1 MLLVMLRH
9 CGLHGSACYFVETG
23 KVIVSESHLITTLTA
38 HWINYSALM
47 GDIVIT
53 SHQGACRAL
62 VLFHNCI
69 LSIRQN
75 ILMTGDKS
83 NRPPSG

>member
-9 CGLHGSACYFVETG
+9 CGLHGSGCYFVETG
-23 KVIVSESHLITTLTA
+23 KVIVSESITTLTA

-47 GDIVIT
+47 VDIVIT
-53 SHQGACRAL
+53 SHQGAGRAP